1 MEDKTI
7 SVLLVED
14 NPGDARRIRE
24 MLADATQA
32 SPDAPKFDLVRTT
45 KLSTGLNRLARGG
58 IDVVLLDLTL
68 PDSDGLDT
76 FVKMD
81 GQTPETPIIV
91 LSDVENRE
99 LALEA
104 VQKGAQDYL
113 VKDEVSGSLLVCAI
127 RYAIERK
134 RAEEALHRERDL
146 VSRIMETSPAG
157 IVVVNRAGRVT
168 FANARAEQVLGL
180 ARDEISQRTYDD
192 PGWHITDYDGNPFPD
207 EELPFRQVM
216 ATAQPIRNVR
226 HAIEWPDGRRVL
238 LSINAMPLFDE
249 ADRVD
254 GMVTTV
260 EDVTDRVQTEEALRE
275 SEIRFRSLMEQT
287 TDAVF
292 CYEYDPPIP
301 TNLPIERQVR
311 LFYQGILA
319 ECNDMAA
326 RSYGAARAEQ
336 VVGKRLTDLFGT
348 APGSLD
354 GFFRAFVQNDY
365 RTIDAEATEVLADGT
380 KRYYLNNGYG
390 VVEDGMLVR
399 VWGTFRDITERKQ
412 IKEVLQHRAAFEG
425 LITSIST
432 YFINLAS
439 EEIDDGINRALQL
452 VGGFADVDR
461 SYVFLFRDDGT
472 MMDNTHEWCA
482 EGIEPQIHKL
492 KGAPTDAFQWSLKR
506 IRRSEVV
513 HIPRVADL
521 PPEASAEKKE
531 FQAEGIQ
538 SLIMVP
544 VAYGEHALGF
554 LGLDSVRAE
563 REWKED
569 TIALLRIAGEIFA
582 NALARK
588 QAEETLRESEEKYR
602 QLFELESDALF
613 LIDNE
618 SGRILEA
625 NAAASALYRYSHEEL
640 LIRQNTDLS
649 AEPEDTQKVTQ
660 TTPITD
666 QVMTVPLR
674 FHRKKDGTVFPVEIT
689 GRFFDKQRR
698 SVHIAAI
705 RDITERKRAEEA
717 LQESEE
723 RFRQVLES
731 LQDVAYRRNLQ
742 TDTYDYMSPAQL
754 HISGYTAEEVLSMPT
769 AWVVDRIHPDD
780 LDHVTRVLEESMAG
794 GDRSYHLEYR
804 FKCKDGQYRWM
815 SDLFTVIEDTQGRP
829 LYRIGTVR
837 DITERR
843 QAEEALRDSQK
854 RFQALV
860 ETTGDFIWEMD
871 SRGVYTYCSPQLR
884 VLWGLDPKEMVG
896 KTPFDLLPHEDR
908 EQAVHAFSA
917 LAESTTAFRNLEVRS
932 FDAMGNVRF
941 LEISGVPFCNAAGE
955 LKGYRG
961 ITRDITE
968 RKRAEEALHQS
979 QQMLQTVL
987 DTIPLRVYWK
997 DRDSVFLGCNRAY
1010 HSDYGFDSPEKIVG
1024 MDNFDLNPVWAERYR
1039 ADDQQVMQ
1047 SGVPRLNYEE
1057 PKTRLDGTQRWHRTS
1072 KAPLRDLDGNII
1084 GVLGIN
1090 EDITERKQAE
1100 EALRESEER
1109 YRVLVEGSAM
1119 GVGVSRGNQVIL
1131 ANLALLQIFGYDN
1144 LEEFSRVP
1152 LLDHVAPSSREM
1164 IAERVAKVDRGEP
1177 MPAEFE
1183 YEIVR
1188 KDGQIRTLQA
1198 SSSSVMLGGENY
1210 RQTTFQDITER
1221 RQAEEER
1228 ELLLAQI
1235 REQAQRVQQIMDTV
1249 PEGVILMD
1257 TEHRTVLANPMGQR
1271 DLNTLAGAQVGDV
1284 LTHLGGCPLAEILTS
1299 PPKGLWH
1306 EVALGNR
1313 SFQIIARPIENGPVP
1328 KGWVLV
1334 IRDVTQQR
1342 ETERRIQQQERL
1354 VAVGQL
1360 AAGIAHDFNNIMA
1373 VISLYAGMMLHTPG
1387 LPEKTYA
1394 RLETVKQQA
1403 GRASSLIQQVLDFS
1417 RRAVLERGPIDML
1430 IFLKEQSD
1438 LLRRTLP
1445 ENIKI
1450 DLTYDKDEYVVRADP
1465 TRIQQAIVNL
1475 ATNARDAMPEGGQ
1488 LRIGLDRIHV
1498 QDRSS
1503 APLPEMEIGDWV
1515 RVTVADTGTGIPPDV
1530 MEHIFDPFFTT
1541 KPPGQGTGLGLAQV
1555 YGIVKQHDGY
1565 IDVSTTV
1572 GEGTTLTL
1580 YLPALSMQQAETPPP
1595 RPQTLVAGQ
1604 GQTILVIE
1612 DEVTTRRAIVDSLE
1626 PLGYQVLEAADGQKA
1641 LAIFEQREGQID
1653 LVLSDVVM
1661 PEMGGK
1667 ALFRALKQRYPG
1679 VKVVLMSGHPLEET
1693 EIETL
1698 LADGLTDWLPKPPS
1712 LEQLARV
1719 VAQALAEDTRQSE
1732 PSGSK
1737 PLESE

>member
-1 MEDKTI
+1 
-7 SVLLVED
+7 
-14 NPGDARRIRE
+14 
-24 MLADATQA
+24 
-32 SPDAPKFDLVRTT
+32 
-45 KLSTGLNRLARGG
+45 
-58 IDVVLLDLTL
+58 
-68 PDSDGLDT
+68 
-76 FVKMD
+76 
-81 GQTPETPIIV
+81 
-91 LSDVENRE
+91 
-99 LALEA
+99 
-104 VQKGAQDYL
+104 
-113 VKDEVSGSLLVCAI
+113 
-127 RYAIERK
+127 
-134 RAEEALHRERDL
+134 
-146 VSRIMETSPAG
+146 
-157 IVVVNRAGRVT
+157 
-168 FANARAEQVLGL
+168 
-180 ARDEISQRTYDD
+180 
-192 PGWHITDYDGNPFPD
+192 
-207 EELPFRQVM
+207 
-216 ATAQPIRNVR
+216 
-226 HAIEWPDGRRVL
+226 
-238 LSINAMPLFDE
+238 
-249 ADRVD
+249 
-254 GMVTTV
+254 
-260 EDVTDRVQTEEALRE
+260 
-275 SEIRFRSLMEQT
+275 
-287 TDAVF
+287 
-292 CYEYDPPIP
+292 
-301 TNLPIERQVR
+301 
-311 LFYQGILA
+311 
-319 ECNDMAA
+319 
-326 RSYGAARAEQ
+326 
-336 VVGKRLTDLFGT
+336 
-348 APGSLD
+348 
-354 GFFRAFVQNDY
+354 
-365 RTIDAEATEVLADGT
+365 
-380 KRYYLNNGYG
+380 
-390 VVEDGMLVR
+390 
-399 VWGTFRDITERKQ
+399 
-412 IKEVLQHRAAFEG
+412 
-425 LITSIST
+425 
-432 YFINLAS
+432 
-439 EEIDDGINRALQL
+439 
-452 VGGFADVDR
+452 
-461 SYVFLFRDDGT
+461 
-472 MMDNTHEWCA
+472 
-482 EGIEPQIHKL
+482 
-492 KGAPTDAFQWSLKR
+492 
-506 IRRSEVV
+506 
-513 HIPRVADL
+513 
-521 PPEASAEKKE
+521 
-531 FQAEGIQ
+531 
-538 SLIMVP
+538 
-544 VAYGEHALGF
+544 
-554 LGLDSVRAE
+554 
-563 REWKED
+563 
-569 TIALLRIAGEIFA
+569 
-582 NALARK
+582 
-588 QAEETLRESEEKYR
+588 
-602 QLFELESDALF
+602 
-613 LIDNE
+613 
-618 SGRILEA
+618 
-625 NAAASALYRYSHEEL
+625 
-640 LIRQNTDLS
+640 
-649 AEPEDTQKVTQ
+649 
-660 TTPITD
+660 
-666 QVMTVPLR
+666 
-674 FHRKKDGTVFPVEIT
+674 
-689 GRFFDKQRR
+689 
-698 SVHIAAI
+698 
-705 RDITERKRAEEA
+705 
-717 LQESEE
+717 
-723 RFRQVLES
+723 
-731 LQDVAYRRNLQ
+731 
-742 TDTYDYMSPAQL
+742 
-754 HISGYTAEEVLSMPT
+754 
-769 AWVVDRIHPDD
+769 
-780 LDHVTRVLEESMAG
+780 
-794 GDRSYHLEYR
+794 
-804 FKCKDGQYRWM
+804 
-815 SDLFTVIEDTQGRP
+815 
-829 LYRIGTVR
+829 
-837 DITERR
+837 
-843 QAEEALRDSQK
+843 
-854 RFQALV
+854 
-860 ETTGDFIWEMD
+860 
-871 SRGVYTYCSPQLR
+871 
-884 VLWGLDPKEMVG
+884 
-896 KTPFDLLPHEDR
+896 
-908 EQAVHAFSA
+908 
-917 LAESTTAFRNLEVRS
+917 
-932 FDAMGNVRF
+932 
-941 LEISGVPFCNAAGE
+941 
-955 LKGYRG
+955 
-961 ITRDITE
+961 
-968 RKRAEEALHQS
+968 
-979 QQMLQTVL
+979 
-987 DTIPLRVYWK
+987 
-997 DRDSVFLGCNRAY
+997 
-1010 HSDYGFDSPEKIVG
+1010 
-1024 MDNFDLNPVWAERYR
+1024 
-1039 ADDQQVMQ
+1039 
-1047 SGVPRLNYEE
+1047 
-1057 PKTRLDGTQRWHRTS
+1057 
-1072 KAPLRDLDGNII
+1072 
-1084 GVLGIN
+1084 
-1090 EDITERKQAE
+1090 
-1100 EALRESEER
+1100 
-1109 YRVLVEGSAM
+1109 
-1119 GVGVSRGNQVIL
+1119 
-1131 ANLALLQIFGYDN
+1131 
-1144 LEEFSRVP
+1144 
-1152 LLDHVAPSSREM
+1152 
-1164 IAERVAKVDRGEP
+1164 

-1198 SSSSVMLGGENY
+1198 SSSSVTLGGENY

-1228 ELLLAQI
+1228 ERLLAQI

-1641 LAIFEQREGQID
+1641 LAIFEQREGRVD